1 MSMAVKASPTTGAPP
16 SAATADMGPGT
27 AGPQP
32 SGATMGSRSIEAL
45 IAKFDEDS
53 SSGLKQ
59 SEFNNM
65 LGVLGT
71 DPQVDTDG
79 SGAIDQSELQK
90 LVAGFDA
97 SVGGSADATGADG
110 GGGGGGGSGG
120 SGGAHG
126 ADGSGGAKGTDGS
139 GGSHA
144 SSGPDDSSGSGGTP
158 ASNGAGSAGGGDL
171 FTQADSSGDGEVT
184 ADELSA
190 MAAPSGASAS
200 ALTQSGPSGG
210 GGGSSAAAPAPAPAS
225 GGASPPASNGGGAA
239 AEPQRASRAA
249 SQRDRG
255 ASGGDMAPSAKPADN
270 SSMFSQADA
279 DGSGEVTAQELG
291 VSGRDGDMMQSV
303 FSHIDGFDSSGDGVI
318 QSDEAAEAA
327 AQSQQ
332 GSPQATPA
340 MQGAE

>member
-144 SSGPDDSSGSGGTP
+144 SSEPDDSSGSGGTP

-190 MAAPSGASAS
+190 MAAPSASD
-200 ALTQSGPSGG
+200 G
-210 GGGSSAAAPAPAPAS
+210 
-225 GGASPPASNGGGAA
+225 GGGAA

-291 VSGRDGDMMQSV
+291 ASGPDGDMMQSV

-318 QSDEAAEAA
+318 QSDEAAA
-327 AQSQQ
+327 AQGQQ